1 MTRRAT
7 IVSVVAAMGFLAA
20 TMYVMTRSDPASI
33 AATAGPGVGTAAPDW
48 TLAAIDGEPIT
59 LADSAG
65 SPVVLA
71 FGASWCHP
79 CRKEYP
85 MLETAR
91 RAHTELRIVGV
102 MVDDVAGIMRNF
114 MRDVGASWPVGDDRD
129 GIVASR
135 YAIHGLPETFFIR
148 RNGTIA
154 AHVTGEM
161 SQDLLD
167 EHLAAILAQVP

>member
-1 MTRRAT
+1 
-7 IVSVVAAMGFLAA
+7 
-20 TMYVMTRSDPASI
+20 
-33 AATAGPGVGTAAPDW
+33 
-48 TLAAIDGEPIT
+48 
-59 LADSAG
+59 
-65 SPVVLA
+65 
-71 FGASWCHP
+71 
-79 CRKEYP
+79 

-102 MVDDVAGIMRNF
+102 MVDDVPGIMRSF
-114 MRDVGASWPVGDDRD
+114 MHEVGASWPVGDDRD

-135 YAIHGLPETFFIR
+135 YAVHGLPETFFIR